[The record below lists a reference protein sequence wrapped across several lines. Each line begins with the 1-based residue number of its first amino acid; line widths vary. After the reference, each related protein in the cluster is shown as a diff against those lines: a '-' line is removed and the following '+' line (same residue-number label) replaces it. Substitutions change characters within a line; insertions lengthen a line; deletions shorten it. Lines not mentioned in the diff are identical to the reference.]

1 MPGSAEA
8 TSFISCMVH
17 GVIALLFA
25 ASTLVFAVRRA
36 HAYCLN
42 KSAPSVAI
50 TLLVMAA
57 GIVCCVRAGM
67 SASYDAQPGLYHWS
81 LHDTTHQSRFFATAV
96 AFGLTNTL
104 GAAVAMSCGVE
115 PGHQKL
121 AWVTV
126 VASLAGIPAS
136 SLWIVSRAMPA
147 AYAAFMSRGICF
159 WASNYVLSAANGHS
173 WFSVTPVVVALV
185 YLLGWL
191 ELHRYRSG
199 EGTIAYFF
207 PPSPPDFATLDSP
220 LYHWTHV
227 CISIGLFLAFFVAYC
242 VASTRFV
249 STKAAIRSLELLP
262 MSTKAAIRSLEL
274 LPNMP
279 RFGGVISWG
288 RSSVTDH
295 TISGATLTV
304 LLAFVV
310 HSCLRTLRIQR
321 KEPIDNEPI
330 LSEAESRLGVV
341 GRVGPDPNTTV
352 DLSDVPD
359 VGLPRGLLALHQ
371 SGPLLS
377 DGLLFNPYLI
387 VMAIGLLGCA
397 SVAFASMKGSIQ
409 KRRRPEPV
417 KSEAVTKQGAFI
429 QGTLYKHRWQ
439 DEAAGGDSV
448 EGILNSIEQ
457 ASAATAFHDAADA
470 VAPHLSLG
478 LLPEMFHS
486 TRSAP
491 ATCGCVR
498 LLGRSWV
505 NIGVEVVMRPY
516 PGTTFARCT
525 SVSTGMLQ
533 KILKLLQGAKGI
545 SGVSEIDA
553 LIRCPCGN
561 AVSMKSEMP
570 ANSLSPPSRWRYSK
584 LTSTL
589 NSWLTE
595 LVELSRTMQY
605 TISLTFDGKTE
616 CFSASRDSAPPTGG
630 FQLATANEQPVPG
643 SLRTSISAFNHPPT
657 DLADAPF
664 QFWPTTYDDLS
675 TCTSMPCSERSAALS
690 SAHTDVEATL
700 GIATTAESIEATLSI
715 ASTASNSNSSRGSP
729 SPDAMQMMREDDF
742 PSPGTS
748 HHQVAMA
755 LDHESRNSPMSPARL
770 ARSTGLPI
778 IQEPCTS
785 AHAVWPRSIIRD
797 TALGENLFYLV
808 DGSDHR
814 QLVDSQAF
822 PFPRHFHTRLRS
834 CMQADVRLPV
844 RR

>member
-1 MPGSAEA
+1 MEYHAMPGSAEA

-25 ASTLVFAVRRA
+25 ASTLVFAFRRA

-50 TLLVMAA
+50 TLLVMGA

-67 SASYDAQPGLYHWS
+67 SASYDAQPGPYHWS
-81 LHDTTHQSRFFATAV
+81 LYDTTHQSRFFATAV

-147 AYAAFMSRGICF
+147 VYAAFMSRGICF
-159 WASNYVLSAANGHS
+159 WASNYVLSAASGHS
-173 WFSVTPVVVALV
+173 WFSVTPVVFGFV

-262 MSTKAAIRSLEL
+262 
-274 LPNMP
+274 NMP
-279 RFGGVISWG
+279 RFSGVISLG
-288 RSSVTDH
+288 RSSVRDP
-295 TISGATLTV
+295 ISGATLTV
-304 LLAFVV
+304 LLALVV
-310 HSCLRTLRIQR
+310 HSCLRTLRSQR
-321 KEPIDNEPI
+321 KEPIENEPI
-330 LSEAESRLGVV
+330 LLEAESRLGVV
-341 GRVGPDPNTTV
+341 GRVGPGPNTTV
-352 DLSDVPD
+352 GLSDVPD
-359 VGLPRGLLALHQ
+359 VGFPRGLLALHQ

-377 DGLLFNPYLI
+377 DDSLFNPYLI
-387 VMAIGLLGCA
+387 VMAIGMLGCA

-470 VAPHLSLG
+470 VAPHLSLQ

-486 TRSAP
+486 TRSVP
-491 ATCGCVR
+491 AMCGCVR

-545 SGVSEIDA
+545 PGVSEIAA

-561 AVSMKSEMP
+561 DVSMKSEMP
-570 ANSLSPPSRWRYSK
+570 ANSLSPQSRWRYSK

-589 NSWLTE
+589 NSWVTE

-630 FQLATANEQPVPG
+630 FQLATSNEQPVPG
-643 SLRTSISAFNHPPT
+643 SLRSSIAAFNRPPT

-664 QFWPTTYDDLS
+664 QFLSTTYDDSS
-675 TCTSMPCSERSAALS
+675 TCTSIPSSPCSERSAALS
-690 SAHTDVEATL
+690 SAHTDVDATL
-700 GIATTAESIEATLSI
+700 GIATTAKSIDTSLSV
-715 ASTASNSNSSRGSP
+715 ASTASNSSRRSP
-729 SPDAMQMMREDDF
+729 SPDAMQLTHKDDT

-755 LDHESRNSPMSPARL
+755 LDHESRNNPMFPARL
-770 ARSTGLPI
+770 ARTGLPTV
-778 IQEPCTS
+778 QEPCTS
-785 AHAVWPRSIIRD
+785 ADAVWPRSMHRD
-797 TALGENLFYLV
+797 TALWENVFFSV

-822 PFPRHFHTRLRS
+822 LFPLHIHTRLRS